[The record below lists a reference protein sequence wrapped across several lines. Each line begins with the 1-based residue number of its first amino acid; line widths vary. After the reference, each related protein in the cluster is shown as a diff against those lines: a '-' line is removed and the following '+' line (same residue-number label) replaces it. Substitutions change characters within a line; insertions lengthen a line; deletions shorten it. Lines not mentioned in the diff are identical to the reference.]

1 MFQALIFHLSELF
14 RFIYVVFLIEISKL
28 LGLTKHISIAFYALL
43 ISFTFVQHQ
52 AIHDC
57 TSSMLAACYHSS
69 QKEAA
74 FWELW

>member
-1 MFQALIFHLSELF
+1 MLF
-14 RFIYVVFLIEISKL
+14 FLIEISKL

-74 FWELW
+74 CGKKVLSNLAIA